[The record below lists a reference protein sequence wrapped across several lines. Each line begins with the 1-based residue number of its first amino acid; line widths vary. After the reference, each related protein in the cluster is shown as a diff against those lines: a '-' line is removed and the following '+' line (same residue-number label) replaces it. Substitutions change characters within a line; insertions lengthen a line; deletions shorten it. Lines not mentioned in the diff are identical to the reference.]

1 MKSLTV
7 RAAVLTASPMQLR
20 ARHEYV
26 PKDLSKDGMIV
37 MMVKMMEVM
46 KMMMELM
53 EMMEML
59 QMLEMMIVM
68 LTNLLPLS

>member
-26 PKDLSKDGMIV
+26 PRDLSKDGMIV
-37 MMVKMMEVM
+37 MMKIMME
-46 KMMMELM
+46 MMM
-53 EMMEML
+53 EMMEMVE
-59 QMLEMMIVM
+59 MVEMMEGEYTDEAVR
-68 LTNLLPLS
+68 

>member
-26 PKDLSKDGMIV
+26 PRDLSKDGMIL
-37 MMVKMMEVM
+37 MMVKMM